1 MDGTGT
7 LCASG
12 MAFQK
17 EQGHDNNEINSG
29 RVYTMAEMVKAYHL
43 NVEDYLVFLL
53 RARPSKDM
61 TDEELAGLTPWSE
74 TAHAN
79 CAPAFA

>member
-1 MDGTGT
+1 
-7 LCASG
+7 
-12 MAFQK
+12 
-17 EQGHDNNEINSG
+17 
-29 RVYTMAEMVKAYHL
+29 MAEMVKAYHL

-61 TDEELAGLTPWSE
+61 TDEELAELTPWSE